1 MASSSSSRIITVRKA
16 EKINKSDISFPF
28 FFIGENRG
36 YPVSSILR
44 KINNSND
51 LHIGTYPDI
60 FPYTI
65 TEYFWIKAGDPG
77 KKPWI
82 ALGKLKGD
90 IYFLYIASTI
100 LPTNTFLN
108 NGHMN
113 LWISL
118 NYSDL
123 IQYVMDTSLY
133 NEYISSTV

>member
-1 MASSSSSRIITVRKA
+1 MASSRITTLRKA
-16 EKINKSDISFPF
+16 EKIIKSDISFPF
-28 FFIGENRG
+28 FFIGDNHG
-36 YPVSSILR
+36 YSVSSILR

-51 LHIGTYPDI
+51 LHIGIYPNI

-65 TEYFWIKAGDPG
+65 TEYFWIKAGESG
-77 KKPWI
+77 KEPWI

-100 LPTNTFLN
+100 LPTKTFIN

-123 IQYVMDTSLY
+123 IQYVMDASIY
-133 NEYISSTV
+133 NQYISSTL